1 MMSVETMTRRKTTT
15 PETAVPLKGWLT
27 TTDAAIRLGI
37 SRQMVNRMVHA
48 GQFATL
54 QTIGDKPLFI
64 VSVKEI
70 EMMVAVREAKER
82 ERAEQN

>member
-1 MMSVETMTRRKTTT
+1 METMTRKRATT
-15 PETAVPLKGWLT
+15 PETAAPLKGWLT
-27 TTDAAIRLGI
+27 TTDAALRLGI

-64 VSVKEI
+64 VQVKEI
-70 EMMVAVREAKER
+70 DQMVAERQLRELKAAQK
-82 ERAEQN
+82 AS